1 MQQQIVPQEKKI
13 FGGLNKVYNDSTQG
27 CESLFFGHPKELS
40 LNLSTFRKDNNY
52 ETDGS
57 FFGEYKF
64 NEIKLVQDIESTC
77 KNFIDCDYT
86 KGFFC
91 LEGKCGF
98 VCDGGKTSPGL
109 DLSGASLPCPLN
121 LFDSGFTDL
130 SGRKVCC
137 TTKISTKEDKEIV
150 PAGSRFSLCLCLG
163 GRVAP

>member
-1 MQQQIVPQEKKI
+1 M
-13 FGGLNKVYNDSTQG
+13 
-27 CESLFFGHPKELS
+27 
-40 LNLSTFRKDNNY
+40 STFRKDNNY

-121 LFDSGFTDL
+121 LFDSGFWMR
-130 SGRKVCC
+130 GNGVGFVM
-137 TTKISTKEDKEIV
+137 IN
-150 PAGSRFSLCLCLG
+150 F
-163 GRVAP
+163 